1 MSWMN
6 RLYEVYENNRHQV
19 GEFEVRGEGQR
30 FTLLPV
36 SHVTQSAQIE
46 VTLDHKGNFFK
57 AEVIPKEEAR
67 TIVPATVDSANR
79 AGAKVAAHYL
89 HDKLFYVAGD
99 YLKYGGSEKR
109 SDNYIAYL
117 QQMKKWATGEF
128 SHRKVE
134 LIYNY
139 VKQGTAIKDLVN
151 EKVLFV
157 DENNKL
163 IEKWTKKDDEKY
175 QRDKPEIY
183 KVVTGNSSDALVRFT
198 ILSEHPDDLDVWED
212 KELFDVFQR
221 YLANEMAADDIG
233 LCYVTGQQIPL
244 TDSHGSR
251 LRNAGDMSKLISSN
265 HNKNKNE
272 FIYMGRF
279 EHPNQAVQI
288 GYDVSQKAHNALRWL
303 IQRQGIRSDTRNFV
317 TFGVKN
323 PAVLQPFDGTKEVYQ
338 MIPGLE
344 IVEEEKNEA
353 NVVVSEQVQKAFS
366 GLKYNLELEG
376 IDQVIV
382 MAVDA
387 ATTGRLAIVYYQEF
401 DNQLFFDNLAHWH
414 YTCTWLQKYYGE
426 KQKTLVAYQG
436 TPSTYHIVEAV
447 YGERA
452 DARVKKELYTRLLP
466 CIVDRAVL
474 PKDIVMTIYNRLK
487 NPMSFAGDLTN
498 PTSEW
503 QRTLGI
509 ACALIRKRFEKEEI
523 QVTLDVENK
532 SRDYLFGR
540 LLGVAEVLERNEL
553 RRREEKRATNAMR
566 YFNAFSQHPARVWQT
581 IRKQLHPYQVRQG
594 ENISYYNK
602 LIREIEASMEVS
614 YMNNDALGP
623 KFLLGYSSQI
633 EALYTKKEE
642 KEAITNDTN

>member
-1 MSWMN
+1 MN
-6 RLYEVYENNRHQV
+6 RLYEVYEQNAHQI
-19 GEFEVRGEGQR
+19 GEFTTRGEGQR

-46 VTLDHKGNFFK
+46 VTLDYNGNFFK
-57 AEVIPKEEAR
+57 AEIIPKTEAR

-109 SDNYIAYL
+109 SDNYLAYL
-117 QQMKKWATGEF
+117 EQMKKWATGAF
-128 SHRKVE
+128 AHPKVQA
-134 LIYNY
+134 IYHY
-139 VKQGTAIKDLVN
+139 VKRGTLIEDLIA
-151 EKVLFV
+151 EKVLFA
-157 DENNKL
+157 DEQGQL
-163 IEKWTKKDDEKY
+163 IEKWTKKDNEKY
-175 QRDKPEIY
+175 GREKPEIY

-198 ILSEHPDDLDVWED
+198 ILSGNPEDVKVWED
-212 KELFDVFQR
+212 KALYEQFQH
-221 YLANEMAADDIG
+221 YLAHEMATQDVG
-233 LCYVTGQQIPL
+233 LCYVTGEQIPL
-244 TDSHGSR
+244 TESHGSR

-265 HNKNKNE
+265 HNKNRNE

-279 EHPNQAVQI
+279 ENPNQAVQI

-303 IQRQGIRSDTRNFV
+303 IQRQGVRSDTRNFV
-317 TFGVKN
+317 TFGVEN
-323 PAVLQPFDGTKEVYQ
+323 PDVLQPFDSTIEIAQ
-338 MIPGLE
+338 LIPGFE
-344 IVEEEKNEA
+344 VVEEEKDHA
-353 NVVVSEQVQKAFS
+353 NLVAAEQIQQAFK
-366 GLKYNLELEG
+366 GLKYNLDLDG

-401 DNQLFFDNLAHWH
+401 DNKQFFDNLSHWH
-414 YTCTWLQKYYGE
+414 KTCIWLQKYYDK
-426 KQKTLVAYQG
+426 KQKRLVTYRG
-436 TPSTYHIVEAV
+436 VPSTYHIVEAV

-452 DARVKKELYTRLLP
+452 DVRVKKELYTRLLP

-474 PKDIVMTIYNRLK
+474 PKDIVMLIYNRLK
-487 NPMSFAGDLTN
+487 NPMSFAGDLAGS
-498 PTSEW
+498 TSEW

-523 QVTLDVENK
+523 QVTLDLENT

-553 RRREEKRATNAMR
+553 NRRNEKRVTNAMR

-594 ENISYYNK
+594 EDAWYYNK
-602 LIREIEASMEVS
+602 IIREIESSIETS

-633 EALYTKKEE
+633 EALYTKNEK
-642 KEAITNDTN
+642 KEAKSNDSH